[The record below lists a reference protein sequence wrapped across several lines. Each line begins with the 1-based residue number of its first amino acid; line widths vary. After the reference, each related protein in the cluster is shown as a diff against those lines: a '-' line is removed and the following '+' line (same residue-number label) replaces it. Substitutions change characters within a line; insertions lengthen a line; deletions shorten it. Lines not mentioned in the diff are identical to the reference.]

1 MAIKL
6 KNRDPKSTDFSKNDI
21 VINNKNGTLFFK
33 GNNKLFQLKGDNVAD
48 IDLPSTLE
56 PHYIGYNI
64 QAYSASFNYITSSV
78 LDLDAS
84 TLRIGGTELTKANL
98 DNLKEGK
105 PIPSDTI
112 SLWQTG
118 STELIE
124 DSISYVRPAVILHPT
139 DNESAL
145 IHQTAHRLH
154 FRTAGGD
161 SLEIY
166 TDGGANDYIR
176 LGSTVTDTTEIR
188 LHGTISAS
196 INGGLF

>member
-78 LDLDAS
+78 LDLDAN

-139 DNESAL
+139 DNESTKQP
-145 IHQTAHRLH
+145 I
-154 FRTAGGD
+154 
-161 SLEIY
+161 
-166 TDGGANDYIR
+166 DYI
-176 LGSTVTDTTEIR
+176 LEQQEEILLKYILTEGQMI
-188 LHGTISAS
+188 I
-196 INGGLF
+196 